1 MTGGLVRGASCVVL
15 GAGCF
20 VLGAALLAQTPQ
32 QTPVFRANTTV
43 VPLTVTVVDSKGVPI
58 KDLKAADFVVFENGK
73 QRDIVNFFPQNFVP
87 LAPGATAN
95 RMGDGGLTPET
106 GRTFL
111 IVLGSGR
118 IQYPNKS
125 LDGAIQF
132 VQEQLLPQDQVSV
145 MAFHRVTPFTTDHA
159 AMVRILERYKARHEK
174 LLNDMWEASLN
185 NVKSLFGH
193 PNYRPAAEVLKDMD
207 EILAGAGVLKSAA
220 DLMFQMD
227 RAVHATDPEY
237 RRQESFADVLDS
249 LGDKT
254 LEDVVI
260 NSNRFKLFAG
270 IEYLRD
276 MTGDKNMVFL
286 GDGGLARGADD
297 AKVVGR
303 RANDAR
309 ITLHMISN
317 GFDWDSRDVI
327 EATGGYYTSLEMAPK
342 AMAKVDQATRFS
354 YLLGYTPVN
363 PTLDGKFR
371 EVNVKVNRKD
381 VTVRFQHGYDAVGA
395 PDPAELKELLFK
407 SRLES
412 ALAYTSNAR
421 DVTVNVEATLL
432 PRMGVTLEARVVIT
446 IDPRNLTFAEQDGIR
461 TGKLELQVYCSD
473 AKERVIGD
481 FGEALA
487 IKAGDETYQDW
498 LQTGIKRTV
507 RVPLMDMPKYVKVLV
522 YDYGSDHVGTNT
534 FTFKDP
540 GKN

>member
-1 MTGGLVRGASCVVL
+1 MTGGFVREAAFL
-15 GAGCF
+15 A
-20 VLGAALLAQTPQ
+20 LAAALLAQTPAPQ
-32 QTPVFRANTTV
+32 QAPVFRANTTV
-43 VPLTVTVVDSKGVPI
+43 VPLTVTVLDQKGVPI
-58 KDLKAADFVVFENGK
+58 KDLTAADFVVFENGK
-73 QRDIVNFFPQNFVP
+73 QREVVNFFPQNFVP
-87 LAPGATAN
+87 LPPGAAAN
-95 RMGDGGLTPET
+95 RASDGGLTPET

-111 IVLGSGR
+111 IALGYGR

-132 VQEQLLPQDQVSV
+132 VREQLLPQDQVSV

-159 AMVRILERYKARHEK
+159 AMVRILERYKATHEK
-174 LLNDMWEASLN
+174 LLNDIWEASLN

-193 PNYRPAAEVLKDMD
+193 PNYRPVSEVLKDMD
-207 EILAGAGVLKSAA
+207 EVLAGAGVLKSAA
-220 DLMFQMD
+220 ELMFQMD
-227 RAVHATDPEY
+227 RAVNSTDPEY
-237 RRQESFADVLDS
+237 RRQESFADVLDG
-249 LGDKT
+249 LGDRS
-254 LEDVVI
+254 LEDLVI
-260 NSNRFKLFAG
+260 HSNRFKLFAG

-309 ITLHMISN
+309 ITLHMVSN
-317 GFDWDSRDVI
+317 GFDWSSRDVV
-327 EATGGYYTSLEMAPK
+327 EATGGYYTSLEMAAK
-342 AMAKVDQATRFS
+342 AMTKLDQATRFS

-363 PTLDGKFR
+363 PALDGKSR
-371 EVNVKVNRKD
+371 DVSVKVNRKD

-421 DVTVNVEATLL
+421 DITVNVEATLL

-473 AKERVIGD
+473 AKERVIGT

-507 RVPLMDMPKYVKVLV
+507 RVPLMDVPKYVKVLV